1 MDVSGRFGTPPADTV
16 GKLWETNRRQLR
28 HQPRTPRQPPQ
39 KKEQPGRGLRS
50 LEQQAAQES
59 TITGVLLDLGE
70 RGLPVTVKTAGR
82 HSCHGQI
89 VAVGADFVLV
99 CDNNN
104 DQLLIPTAAIA
115 TISTSPAQRRVTGA
129 RLRPSVVLAE
139 TLHGPSVVLA
149 ETLHE
154 LAADQAQV
162 EVVVAD
168 ECVSG
173 LLKMAGTDVIAVTVD
188 QPRDDQVH
196 VATAAI
202 DHLVVLAR

>member
-1 MDVSGRFGTPPADTV
+1 MDS
-16 GKLWETNRRQLR
+16 KLY
-28 HQPRTPRQPPQ
+28 RQPIATRNNDPLADWSRWLADCQ
-39 KKEQPGRGLRS
+39 VDEAVAARARQRS

-99 CDNNN
+99 CDKNN

-139 TLHGPSVVLA
+139 TLH
-149 ETLHE
+149 E
-154 LAADQAQV
+154 LATDQAQV

-202 DHLVVLAR
+202 DHLVVRAR